1 MQKVE
6 LLSPAKDLAIG
17 IAAINNGAD
26 AVYIGAPSF
35 GARKSASNSIEDI
48 EALVKY
54 AHKYYCRVF
63 VALNTVLYDHELVE
77 AEKMIWRLY
86 EIGVDAL
93 IVQDMGILRMN
104 LPPICLHAST
114 QMHNYDLER
123 IKFLDTLGFQR
134 IVLAR
139 ELSLDE
145 IREIRKAV
153 KAELEVFVHGALCV
167 SLSGQCYLSHYMFGR
182 SANRGECA
190 QPCRM
195 KWSVKDSAGKSFVN
209 DKYILSLKDLNLS
222 NYIDHLI
229 EIGVESFKIEG
240 RLKDENYVSN
250 VTSHYSSLLNEHKNI
265 QRIGSGKSVSSFTS
279 DPERSFSRGVS
290 SYFIDKRERGLV
302 NKDTPKSVGKYMGTV
317 LQVKHN
323 RVRISTQEQ
332 LNNGDGLC
340 YLEDGVLKGIKV
352 NGVDG
357 DWVLCNEIPSVKVG
371 TELYRNYD
379 HRFVM
384 ALEKAKSV
392 RKISVSMQ
400 VKAKEGYLLLECRD
414 EDGVVV
420 NVQSEELFEKANN
433 PSQQERLKQQLV
445 KCGDTD
451 YICDCIEYL
460 SEDVL
465 FVPAVSA
472 NALRR
477 ILLEKL
483 TEERKLNRS
492 KLEPFTEDKTI
503 QYPTK
508 GDWHLN
514 ILNQKA
520 KTFYAEHGVIDAE
533 LGFEKSKSQQER
545 DLMQTRY
552 CILYELGRCNKTN
565 KNTDIQFPLYIHN
578 DKHQFRLEF
587 DCKACFMRLIDVK

>member
-1 MQKVE
+1 
-6 LLSPAKDLAIG
+6 
-17 IAAINNGAD
+17 
-26 AVYIGAPSF
+26 
-35 GARKSASNSIEDI
+35 
-48 EALVKY
+48 
-54 AHKYYCRVF
+54 
-63 VALNTVLYDHELVE
+63 
-77 AEKMIWRLY
+77 
-86 EIGVDAL
+86 
-93 IVQDMGILRMN
+93 
-104 LPPICLHAST
+104 
-114 QMHNYDLER
+114 
-123 IKFLDTLGFQR
+123 
-134 IVLAR
+134 
-139 ELSLDE
+139 
-145 IREIRKAV
+145 
-153 KAELEVFVHGALCV
+153 
-167 SLSGQCYLSHYMFGR
+167 
-182 SANRGECA
+182 
-190 QPCRM
+190 
-195 KWSVKDSAGKSFVN
+195 
-209 DKYILSLKDLNLS
+209 
-222 NYIDHLI
+222 
-229 EIGVESFKIEG
+229 
-240 RLKDENYVSN
+240 
-250 VTSHYSSLLNEHKNI
+250 
-265 QRIGSGKSVSSFTS
+265 
-279 DPERSFSRGVS
+279 
-290 SYFIDKRERGLV
+290 
-302 NKDTPKSVGKYMGTV
+302 MGTV

-400 VKAKEGYLLLECRD
+400 VKAKEGHLLLECRD

-477 ILLEKL
+477 MLLEKL
-483 TEERKLNRS
+483 TEERKLYRS
-492 KLEPFTEDKTI
+492 KLASFTEDKSLV
-503 QYPTK
+503 YPSN

-514 ILNQKA
+514 IVNQKA
-520 KTFYAEHGVIDAE
+520 KAFYTEHGVTDIE
-533 LGFEKSKSQQER
+533 LGFEKNNSQQER

-552 CILYELGRCNKTN
+552 CILYELGRCKKSS
-565 KNTDIQFPLYIHN
+565 KNSDIQFPLYIYN
-578 DKHQFRLEF
+578 DKQKFRLEF
-587 DCKACFMRLIDVK
+587 DCKKCFMKLIDVK